1 MHNARSYRL
10 GSAGCVEI
18 GILLGCSYEVPN
30 GTKSS
35 ISLRYYAV
43 SDYALE
49 EKITDLLAE
58 FDIGWK
64 VLYRKIEIRGDEP
77 FERSIQTAREALEH
91 AGRRTAKSELDEALA
106 DLSRRPNPDLGRTLV
121 VRSSGR

>member
-1 MHNARSYRL
+1 
-10 GSAGCVEI
+10 
-18 GILLGCSYEVPN
+18 
-30 GTKSS
+30 
-35 ISLRYYAV
+35 LRYYAV